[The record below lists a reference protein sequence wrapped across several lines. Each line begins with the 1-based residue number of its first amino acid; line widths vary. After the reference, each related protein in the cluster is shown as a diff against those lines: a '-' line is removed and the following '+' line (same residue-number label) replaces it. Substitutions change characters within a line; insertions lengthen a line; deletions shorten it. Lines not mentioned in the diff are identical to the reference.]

1 MVTHLKAIEKSAES
15 SLGKIRIIEKEAIV
29 ELWER
34 LRTLLSV
41 YRDGWSLDDIDAR
54 QSAAQMISSRLPPVN
69 WLIRVI
75 ETDGT
80 FLSSKVL
87 LREWP

>member
-1 MVTHLKAIEKSAES
+1 MVTHLKAIEKTAES
-15 SLGKIRIIEKEAIV
+15 SLGRIKIIEKQAIV
-29 ELWER
+29 DLWDR
-34 LRTLLSV
+34 LRTLLSI
-41 YRDGWSLDDIDAR
+41 YRDGWSLDDIGAR

-69 WLIRVI
+69 WLIRAI

-87 LREWP
+87 LAEWP